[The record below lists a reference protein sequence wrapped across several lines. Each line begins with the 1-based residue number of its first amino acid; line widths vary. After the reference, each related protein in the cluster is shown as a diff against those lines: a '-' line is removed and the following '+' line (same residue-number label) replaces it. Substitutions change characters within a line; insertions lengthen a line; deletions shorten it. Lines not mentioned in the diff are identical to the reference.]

1 MEMKCK
7 RQRTV
12 FDLFA
17 FWNCNHCQEIRQD
30 EVIGIGRHVIGIYYL
45 QESCP
50 YIEVNHEELFAFS
63 KKLKQLLQEA
73 MVVQESIVLFLL
85 DSFSLDQMEDILEAF
100 LDLDLDIQIIIG

>member
-1 MEMKCK
+1 MLIS
-7 RQRTV
+7 T
-12 FDLFA
+12 
-17 FWNCNHCQEIRQD
+17 H
-30 EVIGIGRHVIGIYYL
+30 
-45 QESCP
+45 
-50 YIEVNHEELFAFS
+50 FS